1 MKTCPKKPVARK
13 RRSGYPE
20 ALDFLLGLRLHG
32 TKLGLHNIRHLL
44 ELLGNPQQ
52 EIAFYHLGGTN
63 GKGSTAAILQALLMT
78 NHREVGLFTS
88 PHLEDFRERIRINE
102 RPIAPA
108 EVSSTLARI
117 RPLIPEVARSPG
129 CGHPTYFE
137 VVTAL
142 ACDYFRRKKVRTV
155 VWEVGLGG
163 RLDATNIVRPRIA
176 AITNV
181 TLDHRRYLGETLR
194 EIAREKAGIVKAG
207 IPLVTGETRPATLK
221 FLRSYCRKLE
231 APLLEAASLYRVTV
245 KEGEKRGET
254 VSISGPHRVY
264 EDLDLPLRGE
274 HQLRN
279 ALTAFAAWERGEG
292 GRARKVPI
300 ERVRRALAD
309 LSWPGRFE
317 VRDDF
322 GPGLLILDGAHNP
335 AGARALAETLKDY
348 LAGRPLLLILGVLA
362 DKNTEAICRAL
373 VPLARKVVAVRPK
386 SLRALPAASLA
397 QVCRSAARGRVVPV
411 TVRKDLETVLESCY
425 NSPPFSGEGAVCVTG
440 SLYLV
445 GEARAILKRFSFE
458 QF

>member
-1 MKTCPKKPVARK
+1 MKTRPKKSVARK
-13 RRSGYPE
+13 RRSGYAE

-32 TKLGLHNIRHLL
+32 TKLGLHNIRRLL
-44 ELLGNPQQ
+44 ELLGDPHR

-88 PHLEDFRERIRINE
+88 PHLEDFRERIRINR

-108 EVSSTLARI
+108 EVSSALARI
-117 RPLIPEVARSPG
+117 RPLIPEVARFPG

-163 RLDATNIVRPRIA
+163 RLDATNIVRPRVA

-181 TLDHRRYLGETLR
+181 ALDHHRYLGDTLR
-194 EIAREKAGIVKAG
+194 EITREKAGIVKKG
-207 IPLVTGETRPATLK
+207 VPLVTGEDRPTTLK

-231 APLLEAASLYRVTV
+231 APLIEAASLYRAVV
-245 KEGEKRGET
+245 KEGGRRGRT
-254 VSISGPHRVY
+254 VSIAGPHRVY
-264 EDLDLPLRGE
+264 EDLGLPLRGE
-274 HQLRN
+274 HQVRN
-279 ALTAFAAWERGEG
+279 ALVAFAAWERGEG
-292 GRARKVPI
+292 ERTRRVPVG
-300 ERVRRALAD
+300 RVRRALVK

-322 GPGLLILDGAHNP
+322 GPGRLVLDGAHNP
-335 AGARALAETLKDY
+335 AGARALAETLKVY
-348 LAGRPLLLILGVLA
+348 LEGRPLLLILGILA
-362 DKNTEAICRAL
+362 DKNTKDICRAL
-373 VPLARKVVAVRPK
+373 VPLARKVVAVRPE
-386 SLRALPAASLA
+386 SLRGLSASHLA
-397 QVCRSAARGRVVPV
+397 RICRSVARSVPIV
-411 TVRKDLETVLESCY
+411 ARKDLEAILESCY
-425 NSPPFSGEGAVCVTG
+425 NNPPFSGEGVVCVTG

-445 GEARAILKRFSFE
+445 GETRAILR
-458 QF
+458 QFKERGRK